1 MKTLASGSIDLVQ
14 VVHHVIQAPRR
25 ATWHQ
30 RLVDKNM
37 PATLERWHLVELFR
51 GNPDPLLGSIE
62 VGLGGRIQ
70 QFLGFGFSRDQLA
83 NMFGHGSH
91 FLTDG

>member
-1 MKTLASGSIDLVQ
+1 MQ
-14 VVHHVIQAPRR
+14 VVHYVVQAPRR
-25 ATWHQ
+25 AAWHQ

-37 PATLERWHLVELFR
+37 PGTLERWHLVELFCCH
-51 GNPDPLLGSIE
+51 PDPLLSSIE

-70 QFLGFGFSRDQLA
+70 QFLGFCFSRDQLA

-91 FLTDG
+91 FLTGD